1 MTNRMH
7 PQLKVSSTALSFI
20 CISNLL
26 ESGSEIED
34 DGFVG
39 TTTSVSGPEVIVFS
53 GNVGKLDKA
62 SMPISKS
69 FMVSSH
75 ILSVTD

>member
-1 MTNRMH
+1 MNRMH
-7 PQLKVSSTALSFI
+7 PQLKVSSTVFSFI

-39 TTTSVSGPEVIVFS
+39 ATTTSGSGPEIIVFS

-62 SMPISKS
+62 SMPMSKA
-69 FMVSSH
+69 FMVSND
-75 ILSVTD
+75 ILSATD